1 MALDMQKATQEA
13 LQDQEQEISNW
24 AHYWLR
30 KSVSRFADFL
40 LPATDKPKTDLVEPA
55 WLHTLPDPLGA
66 VISFL
71 VPTQDGVL
79 IISMINNL
87 CQHGAWLASWPVK
100 PNGEANGEH
109 RGLWQPMFLRI
120 LVDLE
125 NRTIIMQ
132 QEWKNPH
139 FISNFLIGVWAED
152 APEWQLVLNTIQR
165 NGRFTVMVP
174 ALKASYAQLKSVP
187 SAVTRMDKD
196 MLVASVIW
204 KVNFVGVKKAPAVDD
219 TADVA
224 PRILH

>member
-13 LQDQEQEISNW
+13 LQDLEQEISNW

-100 PNGEANGEH
+100 PNGEANGEY
-109 RGLWQPMFLRI
+109 RGLWQPLVLRI
-120 LVDLE
+120 LIDLE
-125 NRTIIMQ
+125 ERMIILQ
-132 QEWKNPH
+132 QEWKNPQ
-139 FISNFLIGVWAED
+139 FVSNFLIGTWAAD
-152 APEWQLVLNTIQR
+152 APDWQLVLDNIQR
-165 NGRFTVMVP
+165 NGHFTVVVP
-174 ALKASYAQLKSVP
+174 ATKESYTQFSNMP
-187 SAVTRMDKD
+187 SAVTRLNKD
-196 MLVASVIW
+196 MFVASVAW
-204 KVNFVGVKKAPAVDD
+204 KVNVVGVKKLPAVDD
-219 TADVA
+219 TEDAA